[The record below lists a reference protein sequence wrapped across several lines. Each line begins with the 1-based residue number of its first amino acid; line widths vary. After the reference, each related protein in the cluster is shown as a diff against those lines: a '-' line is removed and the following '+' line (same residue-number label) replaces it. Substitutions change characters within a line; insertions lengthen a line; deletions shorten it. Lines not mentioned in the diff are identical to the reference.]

1 MKMPLL
7 KVVASVLILM
17 SIVSAF
23 SLFVNGQ
30 DQMHSVMVIHDAN
43 MYEYASLE
51 SPIVRKL
58 HSGEILT
65 LVEMMGENWIRVY
78 KDSQSGYIPI
88 GNLAST
94 PEPIPEITREEL
106 SETTTST
113 VVEVSFEP
121 VREFIMDGV
130 AESTPEP
137 YTSTEAPTDTEVVS
151 DNLPEFSSPFAVT
164 TANLHIR
171 KEASKDSESLVVM
184 PEGSLVIILNSSSPG
199 WLYVSYNQYVGY
211 ASTEY
216 LVEYFEDIGNSVP
229 IATFSTQFRTSG
241 SNSGRAFNIYKAANL
256 LTGSAIKPGETFSL
270 LSKIAPIT
278 AAAGYQEAPEYRV
291 VNGIPETVSGYGG
304 GVCQVSSTLYNVILL
319 AQEKID
325 IEVVER
331 HEHALPVSYVEQGK
345 DATISYSSGKDFRFR
360 NESEYTISIR
370 CYTNQGIIGVTLLL
384 EE

>member
-1 MKMPLL
+1 MKMPIL

-23 SLFVNGQ
+23 SLSVNGQ

-88 GNLAST
+88 GNLA
-94 PEPIPEITREEL
+94 
-106 SETTTST
+106 
-113 VVEVSFEP
+113 
-121 VREFIMDGV
+121 
-130 AESTPEP
+130 STPEP